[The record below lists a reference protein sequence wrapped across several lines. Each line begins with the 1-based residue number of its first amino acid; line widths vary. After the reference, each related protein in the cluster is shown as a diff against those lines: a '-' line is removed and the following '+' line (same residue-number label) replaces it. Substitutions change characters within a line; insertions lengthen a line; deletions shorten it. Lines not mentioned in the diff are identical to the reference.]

1 MLAAALALA
10 SALSY
15 GVSDYIG
22 GVLSKTRSV
31 WSVAAASQMTAGLAT
46 ALVAIVVPGHP
57 VAADFAWGALAGLGG
72 AFGIIFLYRGLSRGR
87 MSVVAPISGIGAA
100 VIPVVVGI
108 AAGERPTLLIWLG
121 IAVAFPAIYLI
132 PQVDPEE
139 ETHGGPPRPSAASDG
154 VLAGIGFGV
163 IFAAVGQMSES
174 SGFLP
179 LSLEEVVN
187 GGAVAL
193 AAILLRR
200 RWLPRGRRDV
210 PVYAFGL
217 LSTAAMVFFLLA
229 TRHGLLSV
237 VSVIASLY
245 PAATVAMAALLL
257 NERLARPQIVGLAL
271 AAVAVVLITLG

>member
-1 MLAAALALA
+1 MLAAALALT
-10 SALSY
+10 SALCY

-31 WSVAAASQMTAGLAT
+31 WSVAAASQVTAGLGT
-46 ALVAIVVPGHP
+46 ALVAIVVPGEP
-57 VAADFAWGALAGLGG
+57 TAADFAWGVLAGLGG

-87 MSVVAPISGIGAA
+87 MSVVAPISGVGAA

-108 AAGERPTLLIWLG
+108 AGGERPTLLIWLG
-121 IAVAFPAIYLI
+121 IAIAFPAIYLI
-132 PQVDPEE
+132 PQVDAEE

-154 VLAGIGFGV
+154 ILAGIGFGV
-163 IFAAVGQMSES
+163 IFAAVGQMGKN

-187 GGAVAL
+187 GAVVAL
-193 AAILLRR
+193 AAILLRQQWR
-200 RWLPRGRRDV
+200 PSGRRDV

-217 LSTAAMVFFLLA
+217 LSTVAMVSFLIA

-245 PAATVAMAALLL
+245 PASTVAMAAVLLD
-257 NERLARPQIVGLAL
+257 ERLARLQIVGLAL
-271 AAVAVVLITLG
+271 AAVAVVLIALG